1 MSTQPSRRRRRKRPA
16 EVTQDELAEIFAHRR
31 AAKHYDELRKDVV
44 ERLKN
49 GAVIESGDF
58 VVELS
63 YKKSKRI
70 TFDHLVYMLGE
81 LDARRVRDTV
91 IAVPHAHLKVAR
103 NETW

>member
-1 MSTQPSRRRRRKRPA
+1 MSTQPSRRGRRKRPA

-31 AAKHYDELRKDVV
+31 AVKRYDELRKDVV
-44 ERLKN
+44 ERVKN

-70 TFDHLVYMLGE
+70 TFDHLVYMIGE
-81 LDARRVRDTV
+81 PDARRVRDAI
-91 IAVPHAHLKVAR
+91 IAVPHAHLIVTR
-103 NETW
+103 SETW